1 VPGVVEANVHVDL
14 VAWSAGRDFIGE
26 EVALSSLIAHL
37 RARRLGLICAGE
49 PTGILTHHLV
59 QDERTEA
66 FLHRLFD
73 VSGAH
78 LAVRWLEA
86 IEIFVPE
93 VVDLA

>member
-1 VPGVVEANVHVDL
+1 
-14 VAWSAGRDFIGE
+14 
-26 EVALSSLIAHL
+26 
-37 RARRLGLICAGE
+37 
-49 PTGILTHHLV
+49 
-59 QDERTEA
+59 
-66 FLHRLFD
+66 